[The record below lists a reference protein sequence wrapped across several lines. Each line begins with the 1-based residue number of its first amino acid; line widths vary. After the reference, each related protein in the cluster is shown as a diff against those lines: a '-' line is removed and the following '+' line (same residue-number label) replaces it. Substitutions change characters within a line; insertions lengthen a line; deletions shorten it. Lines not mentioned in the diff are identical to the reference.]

1 MAVLQIRLRHRFFDS
16 ILFIVPEFVPF
27 VKPSFNGS
35 SMIAP
40 YGLLLR
46 VTRNLQQLPC
56 ADVFV
61 RCSSPSSFKTA
72 ADYSIK
78 WDSAIFSRN
87 SLAFTCKKSAIGSQ
101 VKSSELHSKPPVS
114 GERCFLDLLHMI
126 ILVICNNNFLPVRC
140 VVRGGV
146 RQIVPSGV

>member
-16 ILFIVPEFVPF
+16 VLFIVPEFAPF

-56 ADVFV
+56 AGVFV

-72 ADYSIK
+72 ADYSK
-78 WDSAIFSRN
+78 VGSCYFSRN
-87 SLAFTCKKSAIGSQ
+87 SLAFTCKKSAIGSPL
-101 VKSSELHSKPPVS
+101 KSSELHSKPPVL
-114 GERCFLDLLHMI
+114 GEWCFHDLLHMI

-146 RQIVPSGV
+146 RLIVPSGL

>member
-16 ILFIVPEFVPF
+16 VLFIVPEFAPF

-40 YGLLLR
+40 YGLFLR
-46 VTRNLQQLPC
+46 FTRNLHQLPC
-56 ADVFV
+56 AGVFV

-72 ADYSIK
+72 ADYSK
-78 WDSAIFSRN
+78 VGFSYFSRN
-87 SLAFTCKKSAIGSQ
+87 SLAFTCKKSTIGSQ
-101 VKSSELHSKPPVS
+101 LKSSELHSKPPFS
-114 GERCFLDLLHMI
+114 GKRRFRDLLNGI

-140 VVRGGV
+140 VVRRGV
-146 RQIVPSGV
+146 RLIVPSGL

>member
-16 ILFIVPEFVPF
+16 VLFIVPEFAPF

-40 YGLLLR
+40 YVLLLR

-56 ADVFV
+56 AGVFV

-72 ADYSIK
+72 ADYSK
-78 WDSAIFSRN
+78 VGFSYFSRN

-101 VKSSELHSKPPVS
+101 VKSSELHSKPPVL
-114 GERCFLDLLHMI
+114 GERCFHDLLHMI
-126 ILVICNNNFLPVRC
+126 ILVIYNNNFLPVRG
-140 VVRGGV
+140 VVRGGM
-146 RQIVPSGV
+146 RLIVPSGL

>member
-16 ILFIVPEFVPF
+16 IFFIVPEFAPF

-40 YGLLLR
+40 YSLLLR

-56 ADVFV
+56 AGVFV

-72 ADYSIK
+72 ADYSK
-78 WDSAIFSRN
+78 VGFSYFFTQ
-87 SLAFTCKKSAIGSQ
+87 FTCFHMQEKSAIGSQ
-101 VKSSELHSKPPVS
+101 LKSSELHSKPPFS
-114 GERCFLDLLHMI
+114 GERCFHDLLHMI

-146 RQIVPSGV
+146 RLIVPSGL